1 MAGDLTAVHALAP
14 ARVGGLES
22 VVSSLAGGMAA
33 RGHRVHVAAVV
44 EPDVGD
50 HEFVD
55 GLERKGVR
63 AERLEVPHRAYHVEV
78 RRLREVF
85 DRTSPDLV
93 HTHGY
98 RGDVVA
104 GTVARWDDL
113 PAVSTVHGFT
123 GGGGKNRFYE
133 WLQERSLRRYDR
145 VVAVSAPIRDRLV
158 SGGVDADRVH
168 LLRNAWERDE
178 PLLGRE
184 EARARLGIPGDA
196 FVVGWVGRLSR
207 EKGPDVFLEAVRRL
221 VRRDPDT
228 AASMVGEGARRP
240 DLEARVRGTG
250 IEDRVTFHGRVPAA
264 AALFRAFDVFV
275 LSSRTEGT
283 PISLLEAADAE
294 VPVVATRVGGVP
306 DVVRHGREALL
317 VPPEDPGALADAV
330 GRVRRAPG
338 AARDR
343 ARRARARIERE
354 FAPGP
359 WLDRYEELYR
369 KAVSGT

>member
-1 MAGDLTAVHALAP
+1 MARDLTLVHALAP

-22 VVSSLAGGMAA
+22 VVRSLAGGMAD

-55 GLERKGVR
+55 GLAGRGVD

-85 DRTSPDLV
+85 DRTSPDVV

-104 GTVARWDDL
+104 GTVARRAGL
-113 PAVSTVHGFT
+113 PVVSTVHGFT

-133 WLQERSLRRYDR
+133 WLQERALRRHDA
-145 VVAVSAPIRDRLV
+145 VVAVSDPIRRRLLSRGVDGDRLHLVRNAWRRDGPLLDRGEARDRLGL
-158 SGGVDADRVH
+158 S
-168 LLRNAWERDE
+168 
-178 PLLGRE
+178 P
-184 EARARLGIPGDA
+184 DA

-207 EKGPDVFLEAVRRL
+207 EKGPDVFLEAMDRL
-221 VRRDPDT
+221 AREVPDATASVVGTGAERD
-228 AASMVGEGARRP
+228 A
-240 DLEARVRGTG
+240 LEARAAEAGLDGRVR
-250 IEDRVTFHGRVPAA
+250 FHGRVPEAA
-264 AALFRAFDVFV
+264 EVYRAFDVFV

-283 PISLLEAADAE
+283 PMSLLEAMDAE

-306 DVVRHGREALL
+306 DVVRHEREALL
-317 VPPEDPGALADAV
+317 VPPADAGALAEAV
-330 GRVRRAPG
+330 ARVRRDREP
-338 AARDR
+338 ARDR
-343 ARRARARIERE
+343 ARRARARIDRE

-359 WLDRYEELYR
+359 WTDRYEEIYR
-369 KAVSGT
+369 EAVSRA

>member
-1 MAGDLTAVHALAP
+1 MARHLTVVHALAP

-44 EPDVGD
+44 EPDAED

-55 GLERKGVR
+55 GLGRDGVK

-78 RRLREVF
+78 RRLREMF
-85 DRTSPDLV
+85 GRTSPDVV

-104 GTVARWDDL
+104 GTVARWNGL
-113 PAVSTVHGFT
+113 PVVSTVHGFT

-133 WLQERSLRRYDR
+133 WLQEGALRRHDA
-145 VVAVSAPIRDRLV
+145 VVAVSAPIRSRLV
-158 SGGVDADRVH
+158 SRGVDADRLH
-168 LLRNAWERDE
+168 LLRNAWTREGA
-178 PLLGRE
+178 LLDRH
-184 EARARLGIPGDA
+184 EARERLGLRGDA
-196 FVVGWVGRLSR
+196 FVVGWVGRLTR
-207 EKGPDVFLEAVRRL
+207 EKGGDVFLDAVARLGRRY
-221 VRRDPDT
+221 PDT
-228 AASMVGEGARRP
+228 VASVVGEGARRP
-240 DLEARVRGTG
+240 DLEARARGMG
-250 IEDRVTFHGRVPAA
+250 IGDRVDFHGRVPAA
-264 AALFRAFDVFV
+264 AELFGAFDVFV

-283 PISLLEAADAE
+283 PIALLEAVDAE

-306 DVVRHGREALL
+306 DVVRHGEEALL

-330 GRVRRAPG
+330 SRVREDPG
-338 AARDR
+338 AARGR
-343 ARRARARIERE
+343 ARRARARIEQE

-359 WLDRYEELYR
+359 WIDGYEEIYR
-369 KAVSGT
+369 EAASRT